1 MTLWAN
7 KIIAVAIQK
16 KFIKQE
22 CCKLWQFS
30 LSTASSCL
38 MLESNE
44 MNANMQESK
53 VIFNHLQYSRG
64 NKKKL
69 RVKARSKQYFRH
81 YYLADYTD

>member
-1 MTLWAN
+1 MADGPEIDEIWQQCPNCVGKTPYDNMGKL
-7 KIIAVAIQK
+7 IIAVAIQK

-64 NKKKL
+64 I
-69 RVKARSKQYFRH
+69 H
-81 YYLADYTD
+81 